1 MLPEL
6 HTNRLILREAELE
19 DGPALQEMQNRPEQL
34 AQQAVDAEEVADGT
48 ARLQRYMEHRGPD
61 DARRLYVYVAH
72 EKIRGAL
79 VGAGA
84 LSRPHPKI
92 GTLGFGIATEYWRR
106 GYATE
111 MAARL
116 IAFGFEEI
124 GLHRITADIAA
135 ENMASRRVAEKIGMK
150 YEGTARDCIFAQGR
164 WWTEA
169 KYAILARD
177 RMGTAT
183 PLPSTDWAAAAP
195 TLT

>member
-6 HTNRLILREAELE
+6 HTHRLILREAELE

-34 AQQAVDAEEVADGT
+34 AQQAVEPEEVADGT
-48 ARLQRYMEHRGPD
+48 ARLQRYMERRGPD

-72 EKIRGAL
+72 DKIRGAL

-92 GTLGFGIATEYWRR
+92 GTLGFGIATEYWRL

-116 IAFGFEEI
+116 IAFGFEEV
-124 GLHRITADIAA
+124 GLHRIGADIAA

-177 RMGTAT
+177 RMAAAT
-183 PLPSTDWAAAAP
+183 PLPSTDWTEPLP